1 MSIPALLKQVDINNL
16 PKHIAIIMDGNGRW
30 AKKRFLPRIAGHRAG
45 VKTVDRIVTICRK
58 IGIKALTLY
67 SFSEENW
74 SRPKNEINALME
86 ILKRY
91 LKKELDRMLKEDIR
105 FNTIGTIDNLPLSAQ
120 KIIQDAKERT
130 KNSKGMVL
138 TLALSYGS
146 RSEIVDAVRE
156 IASDIKKNKISVE
169 DITLGLF
176 QSYLYTKDL
185 PEPDLLI
192 RTSGELRISN
202 FLLYQIAY
210 AELYFTDLLWPDFKE
225 DDLLKAVIEFQTR
238 ERRFG
243 MTGEQITL
251 KERVI

>member
-1 MSIPALLKQVDINNL
+1 MPNPALLKQIDINSL

-105 FNTIGTIDNLPLSAQ
+105 FNTIGTIDNLPSSAQ

-138 TLALSYGS
+138 TVALSYGS

-169 DITLGLF
+169 DITPGLF
-176 QSYLYTKDL
+176 QSYLYTKGL

>member
-1 MSIPALLKQVDINNL
+1 
-16 PKHIAIIMDGNGRW
+16 
-30 AKKRFLPRIAGHRAG
+30 
-45 VKTVDRIVTICRK
+45 
-58 IGIKALTLY
+58 
-67 SFSEENW
+67 
-74 SRPKNEINALME
+74 
-86 ILKRY
+86 
-91 LKKELDRMLKEDIR
+91 
-105 FNTIGTIDNLPLSAQ
+105 
-120 KIIQDAKERT
+120 KERT

-169 DITLGLF
+169 DITPGLF
-176 QSYLYTKDL
+176 QSYLYTKGL

>member
-169 DITLGLF
+169 DITPGLF
-176 QSYLYTKDL
+176 QSYLYTKGL

-243 MTGEQITL
+243 MTGEQIT
-251 KERVI
+251 KERQ

>member
-169 DITLGLF
+169 DITPGLF
-176 QSYLYTKDL
+176 QSYLYTKGL

>member
-1 MSIPALLKQVDINNL
+1 MSNPALLKQIDINNL

-169 DITLGLF
+169 DITPGLF
-176 QSYLYTKDL
+176 QSYLYTKGL

>member
-130 KNSKGMVL
+130 KNNEGMVL

-225 DDLLKAVIEFQTR
+225 DDLLKAVIEFQKR

-243 MTGEQITL
+243 MTGEQIT
-251 KERVI
+251 KERQ

>member
-225 DDLLKAVIEFQTR
+225 DDLLKAVIEFQAR

-243 MTGEQITL
+243 MTGEQIT
-251 KERVI
+251 KERQ